1 MQGRNYRNMYQ
12 GYYYDQGKAVGY
24 DVDIG
29 RLLFVNVA
37 YYSKG
42 QLIDQLV
49 RDGYNR
55 DEIKVTRIEN

>member
-1 MQGRNYRNMYQ
+1 MQGRNYTVNYQ

-42 QLIDQLV
+42 QLIEQLV
-49 RDGYNR
+49 HDGYKR
-55 DEIKVTRIEN
+55 EDIKVTRIEN